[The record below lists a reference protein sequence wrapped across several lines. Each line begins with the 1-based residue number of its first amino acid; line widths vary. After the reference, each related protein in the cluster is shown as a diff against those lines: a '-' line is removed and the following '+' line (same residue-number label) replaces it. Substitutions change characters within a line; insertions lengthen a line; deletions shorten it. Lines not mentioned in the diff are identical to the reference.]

1 MKKQQFDFDCLIV
14 GGGLVGA
21 GLARALRDQPI
32 KIGVIEA
39 VPTNADVQPSYDDRG
54 LGVAPA
60 SQRIL
65 QGIGLWDD
73 LKTEATPIKNIHIT
87 DRGHFGATRI
97 SAEKLGVEQLGHI
110 VIGRALGEV
119 LQKSVT
125 TAANTEFIC
134 PASIS
139 SVENHPDHIKIEIK
153 EKDNTRTVTTRLL
166 IAADGGFS
174 QVREM
179 LGVET
184 ETKEYDQT
192 AIVTNVSPEISHYNT
207 AFERF
212 TSTGPLAL
220 LPSSD
225 QRCVVVWTTK
235 TDQANEIM
243 QLDEEEFLRQLGK
256 RFGHR
261 LGKFVKMGQRRSY
274 PMRLIKA
281 KKLVGS
287 RFAILGNAAHTIHP
301 NAAQGLNLGLRDVA
315 QMAELIVDA
324 TRNDKDI
331 ASPELLER
339 YAESRTRDHQQVI
352 RFSDGLTKLFY
363 NDNPFLITFRNLAM
377 LGIDRFPPA
386 KRALSKRAMGL
397 AGEPPR
403 LVRGLPL

>member
-1 MKKQQFDFDCLIV
+1 MQPDFDCLIV

-21 GLARALRDQPI
+21 GLATALRDQPI
-32 KIGVIEA
+32 RIGVIEA
-39 VPTNADVQPSYDDRG
+39 VPTSANVQPSYDDRG

-73 LKTEATPIKNIHIT
+73 LKAEATPIKNIHVT

-110 VIGRALGEV
+110 VIGRALGHV
-119 LQKSVT
+119 LQDSVT
-125 TAANTEFIC
+125 VADNTEFIC
-134 PASIS
+134 PASIIS
-139 SVENHPDHIKIEIK
+139 IENKPDHIHVELK
-153 EKDNTRTVTTRLL
+153 EADHIRTVTTQLL

-179 LGVET
+179 LGVGT

-192 AIVTNVSPEISHYNT
+192 AIVTNVSPEMPHNNT

-235 TDQANEIM
+235 TDQAEAIM
-243 QLDEEEFLRQLGK
+243 HLEEKDFLQQLEK

-281 KKLVGS
+281 KQLTGP

-324 TRNDKDI
+324 IRNNKDI
-331 ASPELLER
+331 ASPELLKK
-339 YAESRTRDHQQVI
+339 YAKSRTRDHQQVF
-352 RFSDGLTKLFY
+352 RFSDGLTKIFY
-363 NDNPFLITFRNLAM
+363 NDNPLLITFRNLAM
-377 LGIDRFPPA
+377 LGIDLFPPA
-386 KRALSKRAMGL
+386 KRALCRRAMGL
-397 AGEPPR
+397 SGDPPR

>member
-1 MKKQQFDFDCLIV
+1 MKKQQPDFDCLIV

-39 VPTNADVQPSYDDRG
+39 VPTSADVQPSYDDRG

-65 QGIGLWDD
+65 QGIGLWDE
-73 LKTEATPIKNIHIT
+73 LKAEATPIKNIHIT

-119 LQKSVT
+119 LQKSLT

-134 PASIS
+134 PASIT
-139 SVENHPDHIKIEIK
+139 SVENNPDHIKVEIK
-153 EKDNTRTVTTRLL
+153 ESDHIRTVTTKLL

-174 QVREM
+174 QVREI
-179 LGVET
+179 LGVST

-192 AIVTNVSPEISHYNT
+192 AIVTNVSPEIPHNNT

-243 QLDEEEFLRQLGK
+243 QLDEEEFLQQLGK

-281 KKLVGS
+281 KKLTGS

-324 TRNDKDI
+324 IRNDKDI
-331 ASPELLER
+331 ASPELLKS
-339 YAESRTRDHQQVI
+339 YAESRSRDHQQVI

-386 KRALSKRAMGL
+386 KRALSRRAMGL